1 MSRQLGEAHWNSKLT
16 NDQVFEIRKLYDAGF
31 SHKLIA
37 RNFKI
42 SPWNVKEIGDGKTW
56 KHLL

>member
-1 MSRQLGEAHWNSKLT
+1 MRQLGENHWNSKLT
-16 NDQVFEIRKLYDAGF
+16 AEQVREIRKLYKAGF

-42 SPWNVKEIGDGKTW
+42 STWNVRELGLEKTW